1 MELKYPVIMIIG
13 ICLYVFIFLLPTA
26 ISKIKHKKVDIANTF
41 VVKNTDIYKN
51 IIFRY
56 RIGICSVFILM
67 LISILA
73 CSLLSSRIVE
83 TKIVDNKI
91 YNRDIMLCMDV
102 STSVAELNESIIDS
116 YKNVIKSLKGERFGI
131 SIFNTNS
138 YLFVPLTD
146 DYDYI
151 NKKLDELHD
160 GFKEVLT
167 YGDPN
172 NVPMIVYEK
181 HFSGTI
187 LVDDNLA
194 RGSSL
199 IGDGLASCVYDFPTL
214 DDDRSRIII
223 FSTDNDMVPPRTKE
237 KAEPLI
243 EVIPAAKLA
252 KSKEI
257 TVYSLAPDF
266 IKEDN
271 AKELKEATKITKGN
285 YYLFDKKNNNV
296 RNIVHEIEKHEKHM
310 MEGDKHIETTDFPEI
325 PFLILA
331 ISFLLLIIIEKVI
344 LL

>member
-181 HFSGTI
+181 YFSGTI